1 MYKSGDS
8 QNFMNATQGVDA
20 LIGGFGAGIEAAVHA
35 LQEHAQERQSI
46 NALNEATSS
55 AQWEQYART
64 LARENQRLAQNLSNL
79 ENDYSKLESK
89 LDSIRSTFSKY
100 NALLVARIR
109 TLDDTLQRQSANEF
123 AYNKMRL
130 TLMDKL
136 EHVADPS
143 VFNLISD
150 EGQLSLLR
158 KDRDHFMKHQDVR
171 MGVPAVEEIW
181 NIKTNMPG

>member
-20 LIGGFGAGIEAAVHA
+20 LIGGFGAGIEAAVQA
-35 LQEHAQERQSI
+35 LQERAQERQHTD
-46 NALNEATSS
+46 AMNEATAS

-79 ENDYSKLESK
+79 ENEYSKQESK
-89 LDSIRSTFSKY
+89 LNSINSTFSKY

-109 TLDDTLQRQSANEF
+109 KLDDTLQRQSANEF

-130 TLMDKL
+130 MLMETL
-136 EHVADPS
+136 EHVADPL
-143 VFNLISD
+143 VVNLISD

-158 KDRDHFMKHQDVR
+158 KDRDYFMEHQDVR
-171 MGVPAVEEIW
+171 MGVPAVEDVL
-181 NIKTNMPG
+181 KLRDK

>member
-1 MYKSGDS
+1 MHKSGDS
-8 QNFMNATQGVDA
+8 QNFLNATQGVDA
-20 LIGGFGAGIEAAVHA
+20 LIGGFGTGIEAAVQA
-35 LQEHAQERQSI
+35 LQERAQERQSMD
-46 NALNEATSS
+46 ALNEATSS

-79 ENDYSKLESK
+79 ENEYLKLKSKLN
-89 LDSIRSTFSKY
+89 SIRSTFSKY

-109 TLDDTLQRQSANEF
+109 KLDDTLQRQSANEF

-130 TLMDKL
+130 MLMDKL
-136 EHVADPS
+136 EQVADPA
-143 VFNLISD
+143 VINLISD

-158 KDRDHFMKHQDVR
+158 KDRDYFMEHQDVR

-181 NIKTNMPG
+181 SIQKNMLG